1 MRRARCA
8 SVRARR
14 ELEVLMNKEKA
25 LVGPEQVTQRLID
38 LYGPDRVWQVEQLG
52 KHIFRAWLTTGGV
65 VLVTVLEGGLMAFRP
80 LEEGA

>member
-1 MRRARCA
+1 M
-8 SVRARR
+8 
-14 ELEVLMNKEKA
+14 LMNKEKA

-38 LYGPDRVWQVEQLG
+38 LYGPDRVWQVERLG
-52 KHIFRAWLTTGGV
+52 KRIFRAWLTTGGV

>member
-14 ELEVLMNKEKA
+14 ELEVLTNRKETLPGA
-25 LVGPEQVTQRLID
+25 EQVTQRLID
-38 LYGPDRVWQVEQLG
+38 LYGPDRVWQVERLG
-52 KHIFRAWLTTGGV
+52 ERIFRAWLTTGGV

>member
-1 MRRARCA
+1 M
-8 SVRARR
+8 
-14 ELEVLMNKEKA
+14 LMNREKA
-25 LVGPEQVTQRLID
+25 VVGPEQVTQRLID

-52 KHIFRAWLTTGGV
+52 KRIFRAWLTTGGV

>member
-1 MRRARCA
+1 MLTNR
-8 SVRARR
+8 
-14 ELEVLMNKEKA
+14 KETLPGA
-25 LVGPEQVTQRLID
+25 EQVTERLIG